1 MAKILVSEALKLV
14 PVKKTALYSD
24 IKKGVLSAEKDSR
37 GRKVVDTAELE
48 RVYGTLKN
56 PNTNGKQNGTPR
68 TEPNGTGNANGGAR
82 TEADTHGNANE
93 VSVLKAQIE
102 FLTTSLEKSETRA
115 EELKEDKKEIGERLA
130 EAHKMLST
138 EQEKTRLLMLPNSE
152 QAERKEKGWLL
163 RLVGAR

>member
-56 PNTNGKQNGTPR
+56 PNTNGTQNGTPR
-68 TEPNGTGNANGGAR
+68 TEPNGTGTVKGTDR

-93 VSVLKAQIE
+93 VSGLKGQVE
-102 FLTTSLEKSETRA
+102 LLTESLERSEQRA